1 MNRTSFVVLAAMLG
15 LAGCGGRDAANRAE
29 NAVVPDNMAAN
40 AMSAANAAG
49 AMTSGAV
56 ATLQTA
62 NGGAAGIARAE
73 PVDGALKIS
82 IKVEGLPAGEHGV
95 HVHMVGSCDAPTF
108 ASAGSHWN
116 PTNAKHGLENPQ
128 GQHAGDM
135 PNLSVGADGHGTL
148 DYMLKGG
155 NLEGLLDADGS
166 AIVVHAK
173 VDDQKTD
180 PSGNSGDRIACGVF
194 RKS

>member
-1 MNRTSFVVLAAMLG
+1 MT
-15 LAGCGGRDAANRAE
+15 
-29 NAVVPDNMAAN
+29 AN
-40 AMSAANAAG
+40 AMSAANAAV

-73 PVDGALKIS
+73 PADGALKIS

-148 DYMLKGG
+148 DYTLKGG

-194 RKS
+194 RKG